1 MNITSRFFKL
11 TAISLLISVIG
22 TSTSLYAAP
31 VVISDSPPLD
41 INTVKPNIMFTLDTS
56 GSMSEVSVPDDFA
69 VREGQNCFKNHIAN
83 PLYFNPNATY
93 ELPKSYDGATN
104 TVTTLPDVDYNNAPW
119 DGFNTNSNYKDDVAV
134 TNTFVNTTARI
145 NLNLRFRP
153 DFKYDQTNPGQQFEG
168 GYYYEYAPTAPFL
181 PYVPASAGP
190 PAVTEVLGNPAVAVP
205 GVCHIPAAYKK
216 VLVNAATPAV
226 QKQFAIWFSYYRSRM
241 QAMKSAAGLAF
252 GDLDKNDYRVGFHNI
267 WNTNGS
273 FLNVLDFAGAHRQSW
288 YTRFYASVPANA
300 TPLRAATIRVGEYFR
315 TGVMQNVAGSI
326 DPIQQSCQPNYHIL
340 STDGYWNEGTP
351 GFNPLSIG
359 NVDNIVPVLPTR
371 EPPLTPITSLTA
383 GTAWPRLYRESGA
396 PVVAPAIDTL
406 TLADIATKY
415 WVTDLRPGTGPGQV
429 NNVPASDDKGEDPAS
444 WQHVV
449 MFGVAIAAKGS
460 LPYNVNDSKVA
471 AQTLI
476 DLGDNP
482 NSVVPTPN
490 PAIQYN
496 AKVWP
501 YPTNLQPTA
510 IDDLWHAAV
519 NSRGQF
525 FNVNDAPQ
533 LSAALRAA
541 LNKIGSGGGSA
552 SGAGLATPNLS
563 ADSVAYVPSYKSG
576 VWSGELSAQVV
587 NPVTGQGGAVLW
599 LHSEKL
605 FAQAGGTGWDVKRKL
620 LTKVGTTT
628 VPFRYG
634 SLNATQQASLG
645 ATAAERQ
652 AVLNYLRGERL
663 HEDQTNSIYKFRPRV
678 ETNILGDIIQSEP
691 RAIAAPRESYAD
703 SFNPGYQA
711 FRIANASRIPMV
723 YFGANDGFLHAVNG
737 EKTGTNAGNE
747 MFAYMP
753 SQLLRTGATGIAALT
768 YKPLDLPPKK
778 FTHKFYVDGIPFSRD
793 VDFSRTSQSSSS
805 PTPTSAATP
814 DWRTV
819 MITGLGKGGSSYVA
833 LDVTTPPT
841 GTETEAALA
850 TSGRILWEFTDPD
863 MGFTYGKPAIV
874 KTARYGW
881 VALLAGG
888 YNNISGTNAGKGI
901 IYVVDVKTGTL
912 LHKFITP
919 DGSATDPLG
928 LAHLDAFIPDGT
940 DYTATEIYAGDLF
953 GNVWRFD
960 ISATTAYSTNGVKL
974 AQLRD
979 ASNNPQPITSYP
991 LPYIDPINGKR
1002 FVAVGTGKLLDPTDL
1017 TDLSQQTFYN
1027 VADGSVYLPKTTG
1040 LPVTR
1045 AGLSPVS
1052 RTTNAANLADT
1063 IDGWYQ
1069 DLLPTGERIIKES
1082 LALFGV
1088 VVPTTIKPSTD
1099 PCSRGGIGTVYARA
1113 ATTANNQIPGGA
1125 TFIGGGATDKAIVGV
1140 RVVKLAD
1147 GTPAIQ
1153 ILTGDSKISTLDV
1166 PFPGGFR
1173 GTVVNYREVIE

>member
-11 TAISLLISVIG
+11 TAIALSMSVIG
-22 TSTSLYAAP
+22 TSTSLHAAP

-41 INTVKPNIMFTLDTS
+41 INTVKPNLMFTLDTS
-56 GSMSEVSVPDDFA
+56 GSMSEVSVPDNFA
-69 VREGQNCFKNHIAN
+69 AREGQNCFKNHIAN
-83 PLYFNPNATY
+83 PLYFNPNVTY

-119 DGFNTNSNYKDDVAV
+119 DGFNPNSNYRDDVAV

-153 DFKYDQTNPGQQFEG
+153 DFKYDQTNPSQPFEG
-168 GYYYEYAPTAPFL
+168 GYYYEYAPTAPFS
-181 PYVPASAGP
+181 PYIPASAGP
-190 PAVTEVLGNPAVAVP
+190 PAVAEQLGNPAKADVVP
-205 GVCHIPAAYKK
+205 GVCHIPGAYKK
-216 VLVNAATPAV
+216 VLVNTATAAV

-273 FLNVLDFAGAHRQSW
+273 FLNILDFTGPHRQAW
-288 YTRFYASVPANA
+288 YTRFYASVPNNA

-315 TGVMQNVAGSI
+315 TGIMQNVAGSV

-351 GFNPLSIG
+351 AFNPLGIG
-359 NVDNIVPVLPTR
+359 NTDSIVPALPS
-371 EPPLTPITSLTA
+371 PVAGIT
-383 GTAWPRLYRESGA
+383 SGA
-396 PVVAPAIDTL
+396 PWPRPYQENPAAPITPAINTL
-406 TLADIATKY
+406 TLADVATTY
-415 WVTDLRPGTGPGQV
+415 WATDLRPGTGTTQI
-429 NNVPASDDKGEDPAS
+429 NNVPASISKDPAN

-449 MFGVAIAAKGS
+449 MFGVAIAAQGT

-482 NSVVPTPN
+482 NLATPTPN
-490 PAIQYN
+490 PVIPYN

-501 YPTNLQPTA
+501 HPTNLQPTA

-519 NSRGQF
+519 NSRGKF
-525 FNVNDAPQ
+525 FNVNSAQQ
-533 LSAALRAA
+533 LSSALREA
-541 LNKIGSGGGSA
+541 LNDIGSRSASA
-552 SGAGLATPNLS
+552 SGAGLANPNLTL
-563 ADSVAYVPSYKSG
+563 DSVAYVPSYTSG
-576 VWSGELSAQVV
+576 EWSGELSAQVV
-587 NPVTGQGGAVLW
+587 DPLTGQAGVEIW
-599 LHSEKL
+599 RHSAKL
-605 FAQAGGTGWDVKRKL
+605 FAQAGGTGWDANRKL
-620 LTKVGTTT
+620 LTKAGTTT
-628 VPFRYG
+628 VPFRYS
-634 SLNATQQASLG
+634 SLNTTQQASLG
-645 ATAAERQ
+645 TTAAERQ

-663 HEDQTNSIYKFRPRV
+663 HEDQANSIYKFRPRA
-678 ETNILGDIIQSEP
+678 EKNLLGDITLSEP
-691 RAIAAPRESYAD
+691 RAIAAPSESYAE

-711 FRIANASRIPMV
+711 FRTANANRTPMV

-753 SQLLRTGATGIAALT
+753 SQLLRTGPTGIAALT

-778 FTHKFYVDGIPFSRD
+778 FAHKFYVDGTPFSRD
-793 VDFSRTSQSSSS
+793 VDFSRTNQSGTS
-805 PTPTSAATP
+805 PTTTFTATP
-814 DWRTV
+814 DWRTAL
-819 MITGLGKGGSSYVA
+819 ITGLGKGGSSYVA
-833 LDVTTPPT
+833 LDVTTAPT

-850 TSGRILWEFTDPD
+850 SSARVLWEFTDPD

-888 YNNISGTNAGKGI
+888 YNNISGTNVGKGI
-901 IYVVDVKTGTL
+901 VYVVDVKSGTL

-940 DYTATEIYAGDLF
+940 DYTATEIYAGDLY

-960 ISATTAYSTNGVKL
+960 VSGTAPYSTTGVKF

-979 ASNNPQPITSYP
+979 GSGNPQPITSYP
-991 LPYIDPINGKR
+991 LPYVDPLNGKR
-1002 FVAVGTGKLLDPTDL
+1002 FVAVGTGKLLNSTDL

-1027 VADGSVYLPKTTG
+1027 IADGDVYVPKATG

-1045 AGLSPVS
+1045 TGLTSVT

-1063 IDGWYQ
+1063 IQGWYQ

-1082 LALFGV
+1082 LAVFGV
-1088 VVPTTIKPSTD
+1088 VVPTTIAPSAD
-1099 PCSRGGIGTVYARA
+1099 PCNRGGVGTVYARA
-1113 ATTANNQIPGGA
+1113 ATTANNQITGGA
-1125 TFIGGGATDKAIVGV
+1125 TFIGGSTGDPPIVGV
-1140 RVVKLAD
+1140 RVVKKAD
-1147 GTPAIQ
+1147 GTPVVQ
-1153 ILTGDSKISTLDV
+1153 ILKGDSSIATLDSLK
-1166 PFPGGFR
+1166 FPGGFK

>member
-11 TAISLLISVIG
+11 TAIALSMSFVGASMSLH
-22 TSTSLYAAP
+22 AAP

-41 INTVKPNIMFTLDTS
+41 INTVKPNLMFTLDTS
-56 GSMSEVSVPDDFA
+56 GSMSEVSVPDNFA
-69 VREGQNCFKNHIAN
+69 ANEGLSCFKNHFAN
-83 PLYFNPNATY
+83 PLYFNPSVLY
-93 ELPKSYDGATN
+93 DLPKNYDGATN
-104 TVTTLPDVDYNNAPW
+104 TVTTLPNVAYNNAPW
-119 DGFNTNSNYKDDVAV
+119 DGFDTNATYRDDVAV
-134 TNTFVNTTARI
+134 ANTFINTTAQIDLRI
-145 NLNLRFRP
+145 RFRP
-153 DFKYDQTNPGQQFEG
+153 DFKYDQTNPSQARGD
-168 GYYYEYAPTAPFL
+168 GYYMRYSGTSPT
-181 PYVPASAGP
+181 VP
-190 PAVTEVLGNPAVAVP
+190 VP
-205 GVCHIPAAYKK
+205 GQCYANTSYTKVSMNTATAADQQ
-216 VLVNAATPAV
+216 N
-226 QKQFAIWFSYYRSRM
+226 FANWFSYYRSRM

-273 FLNVLDFAGAHRQSW
+273 FLNILDFTGTHRQTW
-288 YTRFYASVPANA
+288 YTRFYASVPNNA

-315 TGVMQNVAGSI
+315 TGVMQNVTGSI
-326 DPIQQSCQPNYHIL
+326 DPIQQSCQPNYHLL

-351 GFNPLSIG
+351 TFNPLGIG
-359 NVDNIVPVLPTR
+359 NVDSIVPTLPL
-371 EPPLTPITSLTA
+371 PPAATPTSTA
-383 GTAWPRLYRESGA
+383 LLAQLVAGAAWPRPYQENPAA
-396 PVVAPAIDTL
+396 PVAPAINTL
-406 TLADIATKY
+406 TLADVATKY
-415 WVTDLRPGTGPGQV
+415 WVTDLRPGTGPGKD
-429 NNVPASDDKGEDPAS
+429 NNVPASISKDPAY

-460 LPYNVNDSKVA
+460 LPYDVNDSKVA

-476 DLGDNP
+476 DLGVDP
-482 NSVVPTPN
+482 NSAVPAPN
-490 PAIQYN
+490 PTVPYS

-501 YPTNLQPTA
+501 HPTNLQDTA

-519 NSRGQF
+519 NSRGKF
-525 FNVNDAPQ
+525 FNVNSAQQ
-533 LSAALRAA
+533 LSSALREA
-541 LNKIGSGGGSA
+541 LNDIGSRSASA
-552 SGAGLATPNLS
+552 SGAGLANPNLS
-563 ADSVAYVPSYKSG
+563 LDSVAYVPSYTSG
-576 VWSGELSAQVV
+576 EWSGELSAQVV
-587 NPVTGQGGAVLW
+587 DPVTGQAGVEIW
-599 LHSEKL
+599 RHSAKL
-605 FAQAGGTGWDVKRKL
+605 FAQAGGTGWDVNRKL
-620 LTKVGTTT
+620 LTKAGTAT
-628 VPFRYG
+628 VPFRYD
-634 SLNATQQASLG
+634 SLNTTQQASLG
-645 ATAAERQ
+645 TTPAESK

-663 HEDQTNSIYKFRPRV
+663 NEDQTNSIYKFRPRA
-678 ETNILGDIIQSEP
+678 EKNLLGDITLSEP
-691 RAIAAPRESYAD
+691 RAIAAPSESYAE

-711 FRIANASRIPMV
+711 FRTAKASRVPMV

-747 MFAYMP
+747 MFSYVP

-778 FTHKFYVDGIPFSRD
+778 FSHKFYVDGTPFSRD
-793 VDFSRTSQSSSS
+793 VDFSRTNQSGTS
-805 PTPTSAATP
+805 PTTTFTATP

-819 MITGLGKGGSSYVA
+819 LITGLGKGGSSYVA

-841 GTETEAALA
+841 GAETEAALA
-850 TSGRILWEFTDPD
+850 SSGRILWEFTDPD

-874 KTARYGW
+874 KAARYGW

-888 YNNISGTNAGKGI
+888 YNNVSGPNAGKGI
-901 IYVVDVKTGTL
+901 VYVVDVKSGTL

-960 ISATTAYSTNGVKL
+960 VSAATPYSTTGVKL

-979 ASNNPQPITSYP
+979 ASNNSQPITSYP

-1002 FVAVGTGKLLDPTDL
+1002 FVAVGTGKLLTSTDL

-1027 VADGSVYLPKTTG
+1027 IADGTVYLPKTTG

-1082 LALFGV
+1082 LAVFGV
-1088 VVPTTIKPSTD
+1088 VVPTTISPSSD
-1099 PCSRGGIGTVYARA
+1099 PCNRGGVGTVYARA
-1113 ATTANNQIPGGA
+1113 ATTANNQISGGA
-1125 TFIGGGATDKAIVGV
+1125 TFIGGSTGDPPIVGV
-1140 RVVKLAD
+1140 RVVKKAD
-1147 GTPAIQ
+1147 GTPVVQ
-1153 ILTGDSKISTLDV
+1153 ILKGDSTISTLDSLQ
-1166 PFPGGFR
+1166 FPGGFK

>member
-11 TAISLLISVIG
+11 TAIALSMSVIG
-22 TSTSLYAAP
+22 TSMSLHAAP
-31 VVISDSPPLD
+31 VVISDTPPLD
-41 INTVKPNIMFTLDTS
+41 INTVKPNLMFTLDTS

-69 VREGQNCFKNHIAN
+69 ANEGLNCFKNHVAN
-83 PLYFNPNATY
+83 PLYFNPGVIY
-93 ELPKSYDGATN
+93 DVPKNYDGATN
-104 TVTTLPDVDYNNAPW
+104 TVTTLPNVAYNNAPW
-119 DGFNTNSNYKDDVAV
+119 DGFNTNATYRDDVAV
-134 TNTFVNTTARI
+134 ANTFVNTTAQIDLRI
-145 NLNLRFRP
+145 RFRP
-153 DFKYDQTNPGQQFEG
+153 DFKYDQTNPNQLRGD
-168 GYYYEYAPTAPFL
+168 GYYMKYTGTSPT
-181 PYVPASAGP
+181 VP
-190 PAVTEVLGNPAVAVP
+190 VP
-205 GVCHIPAAYKK
+205 GTCYGNTSYTK
-216 VLVNAATPAV
+216 VSMNAATAAD
-226 QKQFAIWFSYYRSRM
+226 QQNFANWFSYYRSRM

-273 FLNVLDFAGAHRQSW
+273 FLNILDFTGTHRQTW
-288 YTRFYASVPANA
+288 YTRFYASVPNNA

-315 TGVMQNVAGSI
+315 TGVMQNVAASV

-351 GFNPLSIG
+351 AFNPLGVG
-359 NVDNIVPVLPTR
+359 NEDSIVPALPS
-371 EPPLTPITSLTA
+371 PVVGLTSGA
-383 GTAWPRLYRESGA
+383 AWPRPYQENPA
-396 PVVAPAIDTL
+396 PPVSPAINTL
-406 TLADIATKY
+406 TLSDVATRY
-415 WVTDLRPGTGPGQV
+415 WATDLRPTLV
-429 NNVPASDDKGEDPAS
+429 NNVPASVSKDPAN

-460 LPYNVNDSKVA
+460 LPYDVNDSKIA

-482 NSVVPTPN
+482 NLVTPPPTP
-490 PAIQYN
+490 PIPYN

-501 YPTNLQPTA
+501 HPTNLQPTA

-519 NSRGQF
+519 NSRGKF
-525 FNVNDAPQ
+525 FNVNSAQQ
-533 LSAALRAA
+533 LSSALREA
-541 LNKIGSGGGSA
+541 LNDIGSRSASA
-552 SGAGLATPNLS
+552 SGAGLANPNLTL
-563 ADSVAYVPSYKSG
+563 DSVAYVPSYTSG
-576 VWSGELSAQVV
+576 EWSGELSAQVID
-587 NPVTGQGGAVLW
+587 PVTGQAGTELW
-599 LHSEKL
+599 RHSAKL
-605 FAQAGGTGWDVKRKL
+605 FAQATGTGWDVNRKL
-620 LTKVGTTT
+620 LTKVDTAT

-634 SLNATQQASLG
+634 SLNPAQQASLG
-645 ATAAERQ
+645 ATALERQ

-663 HEDQTNSIYKFRPRV
+663 HEDQTNSIYKFRPRA
-678 ETNILGDIIQSEP
+678 EKNLLGDITLSEP
-691 RAIAAPRESYAD
+691 RAIAAPSESYAE
-703 SFNPGYQA
+703 SFNPGYQT
-711 FRIANASRIPMV
+711 FRTANAARTPMV

-737 EKTGTNAGNE
+737 EKAGTNAGNE

-753 SQLLRTGATGIAALT
+753 SQLLRTGSTGIAALT

-778 FTHKFYVDGIPFSRD
+778 FAHKFYVDGTPFSRD
-793 VDFSRTSQSSSS
+793 VDFSRTSQSSTS

-819 MITGLGKGGSSYVA
+819 LITGLGKGGSSYVA
-833 LDVTTPPT
+833 LDVTTAPT

-850 TSGRILWEFTDPD
+850 ASGRFLWEFTDSD

-888 YNNISGTNAGKGI
+888 YNNVSGTNAGKGI
-901 IYVVDVKTGTL
+901 VYVVDIKTGTL
-912 LHKFITP
+912 LHKFITA

-960 ISATTAYSTNGVKL
+960 VSATTPYSTTGVKL

-979 ASNNPQPITSYP
+979 GSGKAQPITSYP
-991 LPYIDPINGKR
+991 LPYVDPINGKR
-1002 FVAVGTGKLLDPTDL
+1002 FVAVGTGKLLNSTDL

-1027 VADGSVYLPKTTG
+1027 IADGDVYLPKATG

-1052 RTTNAANLADT
+1052 RTTNAANLADA

-1069 DLLPTGERIIKES
+1069 DLLPNGERIIKES
-1082 LALFGV
+1082 LAVFGV
-1088 VVPTTIKPSTD
+1088 VVPTTIAPSTD
-1099 PCSRGGIGTVYARA
+1099 PCNRGGVGTVYARA
-1113 ATTANNQIPGGA
+1113 ATTANNQITGGA
-1125 TFIGGGATDKAIVGV
+1125 TFIGGSVGDPPIVGV
-1140 RVVKLAD
+1140 RVVKKAD
-1147 GTPAIQ
+1147 GTPVVQ
-1153 ILTGDSKISTLDV
+1153 ILKGDSSIATLDSLQ
-1166 PFPGGFR
+1166 FPGGFK

>member
-11 TAISLLISVIG
+11 TAIALSMSILG
-22 TSTSLYAAP
+22 TSTSLFAAP

-69 VREGQNCFKNHIAN
+69 AREGQNCFKNHIAN

-119 DGFNTNSNYKDDVAV
+119 DGFNTNATYRDNLV
-134 TNTFVNTTARI
+134 TPPTFAATTARI
-145 NLNLRFRP
+145 DLRNRFRP
-153 DFKYDQTNPGQQFEG
+153 DFKYDQSNPGQPFEG
-168 GYYYEYAPTAPFL
+168 GYYYEYAPTAPFK

-190 PAVTEVLGNPAVAVP
+190 PAVAEDLGNPKDAVP

-216 VLVNAATPAV
+216 VLVNAATPLV

-241 QAMKSAAGLAF
+241 QAMKSAAGIAF

-267 WNTNGS
+267 WNTPGS
-273 FLNVLDFAGAHRQSW
+273 FLNVLDFTGPHRQSW
-288 YTRFYASVPANA
+288 YTRFYASVPANG
-300 TPLRAATIRVGEYFR
+300 TPLRVATIRVGEYFR
-315 TGVMQNVAGSI
+315 TGVMQNGVGSV
-326 DPIQQSCQPNYHIL
+326 DPIQYSCQPNYHIL
-340 STDGYWNEGTP
+340 STDGYWNEPAVT
-351 GFNPLSIG
+351 FNPLGIG
-359 NVDNIVPVLPTR
+359 NEDSIVPALPSR

-383 GTAWPRLYRESGA
+383 GTTWPRLYRESGA
-396 PVVAPAIDTL
+396 PVVAPAINTL
-406 TLADIATKY
+406 TLADVATKY
-415 WVTDLRPGTGPGQV
+415 WVTDLRPGTGPGQI

-449 MFGVAIAAKGS
+449 MYGVAIAAKGT
-460 LPYNVNDSKVA
+460 LPYNVKDSKVA

-476 DLGDNP
+476 DLDDTPPTTVPPTLYNP
-482 NSVVPTPN
+482 
-490 PAIQYN
+490 
-496 AKVWP
+496 KVWP

-525 FNVNDAPQ
+525 FNVNDATE
-533 LSAALRAA
+533 LSTALRAA

-552 SGAGLATPNLS
+552 SGAALSNPNLS

-576 VWSGELSAQVV
+576 VWSGELLAKALD
-587 NPVTGQGGAVLW
+587 PVTGLAATTALW
-599 LHSEKL
+599 SHSEKL

-634 SLNATQQASLG
+634 SLNTTQQASLG
-645 ATAAERQ
+645 TTALERQ

-663 HEDQTNSIYKFRPRV
+663 NEDQTNSIYKFRPRV
-678 ETNILGDIIQSEP
+678 ETNILGDIIQSQP
-691 RAIAAPRESYAD
+691 RAITAPREAYAD
-703 SFNPGYQA
+703 SYNPGYQA
-711 FRIANASRIPMV
+711 FRTANASRIPMV

-737 EKTGTNAGNE
+737 EKTGSNAGNE
-747 MFAYMP
+747 IFAYMP
-753 SQLLRTGATGIAALT
+753 SQLLRTGPTGIAALT

-778 FTHKFYVDGIPFSRD
+778 FSHKFYVDGVPFSRD
-793 VDFSRTSQSSSS
+793 VDFSRTSQSSTL
-805 PTPTSAATP
+805 PTPTSTATP

-819 MITGLGKGGSSYVA
+819 LITGLGKGGSSYVA

-850 TSGRILWEFTDPD
+850 ASGRVLWEFTDPD

-888 YNNISGTNAGKGI
+888 YNNVSGPNANKGI
-901 IYVVDVKTGTL
+901 VYVVDIKTGTL
-912 LHKFITP
+912 LHKFIVSDSST
-919 DGSATDPLG
+919 TDPLG

-960 ISATTAYSTNGVKL
+960 ISATTPYSTTGVKL
-974 AQLRD
+974 AELRD
-979 ASNNPQPITSYP
+979 ASGKPQPITSYP

-1027 VADGSVYLPKTTG
+1027 IADGSVYLPKPIG
-1040 LPVTR
+1040 SPVTR
-1045 AGLSPVS
+1045 ANLSAVS
-1052 RTTNAANLADT
+1052 RTTGAAGLADT

-1069 DLLPTGERIIKES
+1069 DLLPDGERIIKES

-1099 PCSRGGIGTVYARA
+1099 ACSRGGIGTVYARA
-1113 ATTANNQIPGGA
+1113 ATTANNVIPGGV
-1125 TFIGGGATDKAIVGV
+1125 TFIGGGATDKAIAGAG
-1140 RVVKLAD
+1140 VVKLAD
-1147 GTPAIQ
+1147 GKPVIQ
-1153 ILTGDSKISTLDV
+1153 ILTGDSKISTLNI

-1173 GTVVNYREVIE
+1173 GTVVNYREIIE